1 MCAVALL
8 SDSLIK
14 ATFDLL
20 VVQNL
25 SPCGQRQKARNT
37 RLGLEPPK
45 EEKER

>member
-25 SPCGQRQKARNT
+25 SPCGQRQNLFGARL
-37 RLGLEPPK
+37 RLEPPC
-45 EEKER
+45 ERGRK